1 MPNDSHPQ
9 LRLNLEHLTTLA
21 AFQERRVVGA
31 RVCRQGRLDL
41 EGFALYGRL
50 EVLANCGLVEFLARD
65 GDRDVSPGDVSLYYY
80 LTDRGRDL
88 LRWRVG
94 DCGVGLNRG
103 APSPRYGLARTAELP
118 TRA

>member
-1 MPNDSHPQ
+1 MSYEVNPQ
-9 LRLNLEHLTTLA
+9 LRLNPEHLKALA
-21 AFQERRVVGA
+21 AFQERRVLCT
-31 RVCRQGRLDL
+31 RLYREGRFDP

-65 GDRDVSPGDVSLYYY
+65 GSRDVSPGDVSLYYY

-94 DCGVGLNRG
+94 VSEVGLNLRP
-103 APSPRYGLARTAELP
+103 ASPRYGPAPTAELP
-118 TRA
+118 PRT